1 MAIKGMA
8 IDVSALIASFGGGV
22 VGAAVGGLPSFIL
35 TGFVVLAGVAAGFFG
50 QPQAAALLNSVAFG
64 SFLGPHIAFAGGV
77 AAAAYAARKGLDV
90 TGKDIGVPLTKFNDP
105 GVLVVGGVFG
115 ILGYLINALWVSMGL
130 KTDTVALTVAV
141 SAIIARAVFLG
152 DGPFGSLPA
161 ELKDKG
167 FGGRFVVTEGHCWLP
182 WQKDFGQLVVLGL
195 GFGLAAGILAIATGQ
210 PVLAFGISAASLVF
224 LEFSPGFPVTHHIT
238 LPAALAAA
246 ATNSVIMGGVF
257 GILGALFGEF
267 FARLFYNYGKN
278 HIDPPA
284 CAIALATTL
293 VLLFL

>member
-1 MAIKGMA
+1 MA
-8 IDVSALIASFGGGV
+8 IDINALVASFGGGI
-22 VGAAVGGLPSFIL
+22 VGAAMGGLPAFIL
-35 TGFVVLAGVAAGFFG
+35 TGLAVLAGVAASFFG
-50 QPQAAALLNSVAFG
+50 QPQAAQIIGSVAFG
-64 SFLGPHIAFAGGV
+64 PFLGPHVAFGGGV
-77 AAAAYAARKGLDV
+77 AAAAYAARKGLDI

-105 GVLVVGGVFG
+105 GVLLVGGVFG
-115 ILGYLINALWVSMGL
+115 VIGYLLNAFWVGMSL
-130 KTDTVALTVAV
+130 KTDTVALSVAV
-141 SAIIARAVFLG
+141 SAITARAVFLG

-161 ELKDKG
+161 EMKEKG
-167 FGGRFVVTEGHCWLP
+167 FGGRFVITEGHCWLP

-195 GFGLAAGILAIATGQ
+195 GFGLAAGILAVATGQ

-224 LEFSPGFPVTHHIT
+224 LEFGPGWPVTHHIT

-246 ATNSVIMGGVF
+246 ATQSVIMGGVF
-257 GILGALFGEF
+257 GIVGALLGEF
-267 FARLFYNYGKN
+267 FARLCYNYGKN